1 MVLRD
6 EGAHRCGLGVG
17 SDPRVGD
24 DGGERARTW
33 THAHLVLHGGESEVR
48 GDAGYQGVHKRP
60 EHQGREVDWQVAMR
74 PGRRRR
80 LDKASAEE
88 AAEKRKASIR
98 AKVEHPV
105 PVCEAPLR
113 LFQGALPGLGEKHAN
128 ASRCCLA
135 SPIFSSL
142 AAMRPPDMG
151 LVSVETAAGVEN
163 APQTPVFCVES
174 APIPGSHRKRRG
186 R

>member
-1 MVLRD
+1 MHPTKKGNRWYFGMKAHIGVDSQSGLTHGLATTAAN
-6 EGAHRCGLGVG
+6 GADV
-17 SDPRVGD
+17 
-24 DGGERARTW
+24 

-98 AKVEHPV
+98 AKVEHPFLYV
-105 PVCEAPLR
+105 KRHFGYSKVR
-113 LFQGALPGLGEKHAN
+113 YRGLAKNTQRIAMLLGFTNLLIAG
-128 ASRCCLA
+128 RY
-135 SPIFSSL
+135 
-142 AAMRPPDMG
+142 AA
-151 LVSVETAAGVEN
+151 A
-163 APQTPVFCVES
+163 
-174 APIPGSHRKRRG
+174 
-186 R
+186 